1 MVSYAARMGRGA
13 NRFFF
18 ASLKEAELFINRYP
32 LRAYKM
38 SLNQRA
44 PFFPMILAREEK
56 RRKKK
61 NDDDL
66 SE

>member
-44 PFFPMILAREEK
+44 PFFPMSRARGKTPEKEK
-56 RRKKK
+56 R
-61 NDDDL
+61 
-66 SE
+66 